1 MEVSVDYFMPQNK
14 TPLALTQ
21 LAKGV
26 FAPHNMRDSYA
37 FIPPLSLS
45 PCGAELLPT

>member
-1 MEVSVDYFMPQNK
+1 MGVSIAYSLSQNK
-14 TPLALTQ
+14 TPLALIQ

-37 FIPPLSLS
+37 FIPPLS
-45 PCGAELLPT
+45 E